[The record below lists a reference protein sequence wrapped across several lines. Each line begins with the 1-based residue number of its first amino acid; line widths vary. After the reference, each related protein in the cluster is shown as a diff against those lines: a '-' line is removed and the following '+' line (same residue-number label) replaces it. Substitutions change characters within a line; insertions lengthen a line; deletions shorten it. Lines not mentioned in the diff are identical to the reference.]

1 MNKLLT
7 NTDILPSSNESTNPS
22 LSSTSTSS
30 ISLNTSFIKLVGAKS
45 PRFWNVCGGG
55 KSPPSINNKISLY
68 DQATNTVGRGVVCNK
83 CHEKDEII
91 YQKYKLITKKGKGDP
106 YGMLKI
112 VVDDDDKVNY
122 DIDEMEMW
130 HDDVKEKVSK
140 VGKDK

>member
-1 MNKLLT
+1 MNKCDWCGAETTNKECYTAMSPLNEGYEKLIKQWDKNYGQFWYDNADGKINQKLL
-7 NTDILPSSNESTNPS
+7 D
-22 LSSTSTSS
+22 
-30 ISLNTSFIKLVGAKS
+30 
-45 PRFWNVCGGG
+45 
-55 KSPPSINNKISLY
+55 KISLY

-91 YQKYKLITKKGKGDP
+91 YQKYKLITKKGEGDP